1 MLLDALLFIAGIGVL
16 YVGAEALVN
25 GAAGLALRYG
35 IRPLV
40 VGLTVVALG
49 TSMPEFVVNVFAA
62 LSGEEGIALGNI
74 IGSNIANIALILGIS
89 ALVWPL
95 SVSPALLRKEYP
107 MMLAAM
113 VLFWLLALDG
123 TISHLDG
130 LMLVGGLAAFL
141 TFVVYDARR
150 MSRRSG
156 LDTDIEGVPG
166 EVDPK
171 AAQASPWRKAAYL
184 VGGGIVLSVGARMMI
199 MSAVNIAA
207 TVGISEVVVGLTVV
221 AIGTSLPELAASVV
235 SAKNGEAELSV
246 GNAMGSNLLN
256 VLFVVGLVALM
267 RPLHVS
273 SESLWLHFPVMLG
286 FTALFLPLAYTQ
298 RCITRTEGGVLVAG
312 FLGYMLYLVMP
323 YM

>member
-1 MLLDALLFIAGIGVL
+1 MLFDVLLFIAGIGVL
-16 YVGAEALVN
+16 YVGAEALVK

-89 ALVWPL
+89 ALLWPL
-95 SVSPALLRKEYP
+95 SVSPSMLRKEYP
-107 MMLAAM
+107 MMLSAM
-113 VLFWLLALDG
+113 MLFWALALDG
-123 TISHLDG
+123 QISQVDG
-130 LMLVGGLAAFL
+130 LVLVAGLAVFL

-150 MSRRSG
+150 MSRRAG
-156 LDTDIEGVPG
+156 LESDLGGVPA
-166 EVDPK
+166 EVDPDAAK
-171 AAQASPWRKAAYL
+171 ARPWKKAAYL
-184 VGGGIVLSVGARMMI
+184 IGGIVVLSIGARMMV
-199 MSAVNIAA
+199 MSAVDIAA
-207 TVGISEVVVGLTVV
+207 FFGISEVVVGLTVV

-256 VLFVVGLVALM
+256 VLFVVGFVSLM
-267 RPLHVS
+267 RPLNVS
-273 SESLWLHFPVMLG
+273 SESLWIHFPVMIG

-298 RCITRTEGGVLVAG
+298 HCVTRMEGGVLVAG

-323 YM
+323 YV